1 MNKEYMILEEKLA
14 AKGIDAGWVKDSIKN
29 LSVETPSW
37 GYGDAGTRFKVFKQI
52 GMPRNLYEKLDDAA
66 IVNKFTGICPSVA
79 VHIPWDKVDDYED
92 AGKYARDKGIRIG
105 AVNPNLFQADEYM
118 LGSVC
123 NADPAVRKMATDHM
137 LECVDIA
144 RKFKSK
150 EISLW
155 FADGTNY
162 PGQGSFRNRKNWMIE
177 SLLKLDEFMDDD
189 MRMFIEYKAFEPA
202 FYHTDINDWGMSLL
216 LANRVGKKG
225 TVLVDLGHHAQEVN
239 IEQIVA
245 NLIDEGKMGGFHF
258 NNKKYADDDLIV
270 GSIKPYELFLI
281 FNEIIDAT
289 LDEKTSACAKA
300 ISYMIDQCHSIEPKV
315 PAMIRSV
322 LNVQTAHAK
331 ALLVDRKKLEEA
343 RMANDVLGAED
354 CVREAF
360 ECDVRPLLAQVRE
373 EMGIDTNPMKAYMAS
388 GHEEDKKKRG
398 YGQGWS

>member
-1 MNKEYMILEEKLA
+1 MNKEYSILQEKLA
-14 AKGIDAGWVKDSIKN
+14 EKGIDAAWVKDRVKN
-29 LSVETPSW
+29 LAVETPSW

-66 IVNKFTGICPSVA
+66 MVNKYTGICPSVA

-92 AGKYARDKGIRIG
+92 AGNYARQKGIRIG
-105 AVNPNLFQADEYM
+105 AVNPNLFQDDEYM

-123 NADPAVRKMATDHM
+123 NADPAVRRKATDHM

-144 RKFKSK
+144 RKFKSR

-162 PGQGSFRNRKNWMIE
+162 PGQGSFRNRKHWMIE
-177 SLLKLDEFMDDD
+177 SLLELDGAMDDD

-281 FNEIIDAT
+281 FNEIIEAS
-289 LDEKTSACAKA
+289 LDDKTSACANG

-343 RMANDVLGAED
+343 RMNNDVLGAEA

-360 ECDVRPLLAQVRE
+360 ETDVRPLLSQVRE
-373 EMGIDTNPMKAYMAS
+373 EMGIDTDPMKAYLAC
-388 GHEEDKKKRG
+388 GHEEEKKKRG

>member
-1 MNKEYMILEEKLA
+1 MKEEYKFLENRIA
-14 AKGIDAGWVKDSIKN
+14 SKGLDPEWVKKN
-29 LSVETPSW
+29 VRELGIETPSW

-66 IVNKFTGICPSVA
+66 MVNKYTGVCPSVA

-92 AGKYARDKGIRIG
+92 AGKYARQKGLRIG
-105 AVNPNLFQADEYM
+105 AVNPNLFQDDEYM

-123 NADPAVRKMATDHM
+123 NSDPAIRRKATDHM
-137 LECVDIA
+137 IECVEIA

-150 EISLW
+150 DISLW

-162 PGQGSFRNRKNWMIE
+162 PGQGSFRNRKNWMVE
-177 SLLKLDEFMDDD
+177 SLLELDKAMDDD

-202 FYHTDINDWGMSLL
+202 FYHTDIADWGMSLL
-216 LANRVGKKG
+216 LANKVGKKG

-239 IEQIVA
+239 IEYIVA

-281 FNEIIDAT
+281 FNEIIEAA
-289 LDEKTSACAKA
+289 LDESTSECAKG

-331 ALLVDRKKLEEA
+331 ALLVDRKKLLKA
-343 RMANDVLGAED
+343 RMENDVLGAEA

-360 ECDVRPLLAQVRE
+360 ETDVRPLLEKVRE
-373 EMGIDTNPMKAYMAS
+373 EMGIDPDPLKSYMAS
-388 GHEEDKKKRG
+388 GHEESKKERG

>member
-1 MNKEYMILEEKLA
+1 MNKEYRILEEKL
-14 AKGIDAGWVKDSIKN
+14 GEYGMDAGWIKERVRN
-29 LSVETPSW
+29 LAVETPSW

-66 IVNKFTGICPSVA
+66 MVNKFTGICPSVA

-92 AGKYARDKGIRIG
+92 AGNYALDKGIRIG

-123 NADPAVRKMATDHM
+123 NADPAIRRMATDHM
-137 LECVDIA
+137 LECVEIA

-162 PGQGSFRNRKNWMIE
+162 PGQGSFRKRKNWMIE
-177 SLLKLDEFMDDD
+177 SLLELDGAMDDD

-281 FNEIIDAT
+281 FNEIIEAS
-289 LDEKTSACAKA
+289 LDEKTSACADG

-343 RMANDVLGAED
+343 RMNNDVLGAEA

-360 ECDVRPLLAQVRE
+360 ETDVRPLLAQVRE
-373 EMGIDTNPMKAYMAS
+373 EMGIDTDPMKAYMES

>member
-1 MNKEYMILEEKLA
+1 MKTEYKFLEEKIIA
-14 AKGIDAGWVKDSIKN
+14 RSMDPEWVKKSIKE
-29 LSVETPSW
+29 LAIETPSW

-66 IVNKFTGICPSVA
+66 IVNKYTGVCPSVA

-92 AGKYARDKGIRIG
+92 AGNYARQRGIRIG
-105 AVNPNLFQADEYM
+105 AVNPNLFQSDEYM

-123 NADPAVRKMATDHM
+123 NSDPAVRKMATDHM
-137 LECVDIA
+137 IECVDIA

-162 PGQGSFRNRKNWMIE
+162 PGQGSFRARKNWMIE
-177 SLLKLDEFMDDD
+177 SLLSLDNAMDED

-202 FYHTDINDWGMSLL
+202 FYHTDIADWGMSLL
-216 LANRVGKKG
+216 LANKVGKKG

-239 IEQIVA
+239 IEYIVA

-289 LDEKTSACAKA
+289 LDARTSDCAKG

-322 LNVQTAHAK
+322 LNVQSAHAK
-331 ALLVDRKKLEEA
+331 ALLVDRKALYEA
-343 RMANDVLGAED
+343 RMSNDVMGAEA
-354 CVREAF
+354 CVRDAF
-360 ECDVRPLLAQVRE
+360 ETDVRPLLVKVRE
-373 EMGIDTNPMKAYMAS
+373 EMGIDTDPMKAYMAC
-388 GHEEDKKKRG
+388 GHEESKKDRG

>member
-1 MNKEYMILEEKLA
+1 MSREYKILEEKLSK
-14 AKGIDAGWVKDSIKN
+14 KGIDANWVKDEVKN
-29 LSVETPSW
+29 LAVETPSW

-66 IVNKFTGICPSVA
+66 MVNKFTGICPSVA

-92 AGKYARDKGIRIG
+92 AGNYARDKGIRIG
-105 AVNPNLFQADEYM
+105 AVNPNLFQDDEYM

-123 NADPAVRKMATDHM
+123 NADPAVRRKATDHM

-162 PGQGSFRNRKNWMIE
+162 PGQGSFRKRKNWMIE
-177 SLLKLDEFMDDD
+177 SLLELDGAMDDD

-289 LDEKTSACAKA
+289 LDGKTKECA
-300 ISYMIDQCHSIEPKV
+300 
-315 PAMIRSV
+315 R
-322 LNVQTAHAK
+322 
-331 ALLVDRKKLEEA
+331 
-343 RMANDVLGAED
+343 
-354 CVREAF
+354 
-360 ECDVRPLLAQVRE
+360 
-373 EMGIDTNPMKAYMAS
+373 GIIHD
-388 GHEEDKKKRG
+388 
-398 YGQGWS
+398 

>member
-1 MNKEYMILEEKLA
+1 MSTEYKFLKEKI
-14 AKGIDAGWVKDSIKN
+14 AGRGMDPEWVKKSIKE
-29 LSVETPSW
+29 LAIETPSW
-37 GYGDAGTRFKVFKQI
+37 GYGDSGTRFKVFKQI

-66 IVNKFTGICPSVA
+66 IVNKFTGVCPSVA

-92 AGKYARDKGIRIG
+92 AGNYARQRGIRIG
-105 AVNPNLFQADEYM
+105 AVNPNLFQNDEYM

-123 NADPAVRKMATDHM
+123 NSDPSIRKMATDHM
-137 LECVDIA
+137 IECVDIA

-150 EISLW
+150 DISLW

-162 PGQGSFRNRKNWMIE
+162 PGQGSFRARKNWMIE
-177 SLLKLDEFMDDD
+177 SLLTLDKAMDED

-202 FYHTDINDWGMSLL
+202 FYHTDIADWGMSLL
-216 LANRVGKKG
+216 LANKVGKKG

-239 IEQIVA
+239 IEYIVA

-289 LDEKTSACAKA
+289 LDESTSDCAKG

-331 ALLVDRKKLEEA
+331 ALLVDRKALYEA
-343 RMANDVLGAED
+343 RMSNDVMGAEA
-354 CVREAF
+354 CVRDAF
-360 ECDVRPLLAQVRE
+360 ETDVRPLLEQVRIE
-373 EMGIDTNPMKAYMAS
+373 LGIDTDPMKAYMAS
-388 GHEEDKKKRG
+388 GHEETKKERG
-398 YGQGWS
+398 YG